1 MNSCLQV
8 TSLFEDTFNPSKDS
22 FYLSS
27 NKRDFPNWKVNNS
40 EDNIIVEESEKRYLI
55 ND

>member
-1 MNSCLQV
+1 MNSCLKV

-27 NKRDFPNWKVNNS
+27 NKIDFPN
-40 EDNIIVEESEKRYLI
+40 
-55 ND
+55 